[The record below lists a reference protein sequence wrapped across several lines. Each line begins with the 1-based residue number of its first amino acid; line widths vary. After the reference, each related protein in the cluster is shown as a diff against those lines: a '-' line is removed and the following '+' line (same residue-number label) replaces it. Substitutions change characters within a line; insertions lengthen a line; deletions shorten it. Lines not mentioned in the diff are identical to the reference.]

1 MYICPITKQKLI
13 QSNRVFKSGETSGTE
28 YPIIGSKH
36 NVVSFA
42 SAELSAASNYTN
54 EQMYDMDDSVVKYKN
69 FLNWLLKTFKT
80 DDISFRSSLIKD
92 LDLKAGNKVLITGC
106 GLGDD
111 VDAILLKVGKVGIVC
126 AQDLSEH
133 MVLSAAQNKF
143 ADNLFYSI
151 SNAESLPY
159 EDSYFDAVFH
169 FGGINLFSSIGK
181 AISEMDR
188 VIKTGGK
195 IVFGDEGLAPWLKDT
210 EYGKIVINNNSLWA
224 ANAPLELLSPSAK
237 DVKVEWVLGNCF
249 YLISYSKSSSS
260 PDIDMN
266 VEHIGPRGGTM
277 KKRFFG
283 QLEGV
288 DDVYKNFVDSQA
300 GKKGVSKSQF
310 LELIIDH
317 YMKDRN

>member
-1 MYICPITKQKLI
+1 MYICPITKQKLV
-13 QSNRVFKSGETSGTE
+13 QFNRVFKSGETSGTE
-28 YPIIGSKH
+28 YPIIGAKH
-36 NVVSFA
+36 NVVSFS
-42 SAELSAASNYTN
+42 SAELSVTRNFTN
-54 EQMYDMDDSVVKYKN
+54 EQMYDMDDSVVKYRN
-69 FLNWLLKTFKT
+69 FLNWLLQTFKT
-80 DDISFRSSLIKD
+80 DDISFRSTLIKD

-111 VDAILLKVGKVGIVC
+111 VDAILLKVGKGGIVC

-151 SNAESLPY
+151 SNAQNLPY

-181 AISEMDR
+181 AISEMER

-195 IVFGDEGLAPWLKDT
+195 IVFGDEGVAPWLRDT

-224 ANAPLELLSPSAK
+224 ANAPLEFLSPTAK

-249 YLISYSKSSSS
+249 YLISYSKSGSF

-266 VEHIGPRGGTM
+266 LEHIGPRGGTM

-288 DDVYKNFVDSQA
+288 NDVYKNFVDSQA
-300 GKKGVSKSQF
+300 GKKGISKSQF
-310 LELIIDH
+310 LELIISN
-317 YMKDRN
+317 YMKDQN